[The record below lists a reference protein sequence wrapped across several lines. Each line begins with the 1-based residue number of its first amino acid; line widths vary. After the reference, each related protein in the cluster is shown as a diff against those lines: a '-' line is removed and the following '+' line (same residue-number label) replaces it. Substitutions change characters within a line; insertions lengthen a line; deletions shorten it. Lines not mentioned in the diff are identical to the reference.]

1 MRGNIGTGK
10 VDDARVHQRQ
20 DRRVVAEKTVSL
32 EPLGTGA
39 AAQPCV
45 TTAAEAVGAP
55 VNAPASSS
63 SGHHK

>member
-39 AAQPCV
+39 AGNRA
-45 TTAAEAVGAP
+45 
-55 VNAPASSS
+55 
-63 SGHHK
+63 